1 MTEATGKTRDC
12 FLQLPAPFI
21 FSCCFFFFFLFSFFL
36 TACTLLNGATERVI
50 SAAFSPSGS
59 RTSVPAADCDSLN
72 PNLPQS
78 SAFQSLPIP
87 PFCHLLFLSLFPV
100 RVCVIPVLSF
110 GNEKYVKLN
119 YDFSS
124 LAPPLR
130 CPPHLTSRLVPRLR
144 SYSLN
149 SFLWEFFIYF
159 STFVLAKYLTACA
172 RSSDEARKNTRQNIH
187 CCSWISFQF
196 VDCKQH
202 EFLRK

>member
-21 FSCCFFFFFLFSFFL
+21 FPCCFFFLFSFFL
-36 TACTLLNGATERVI
+36 TAFTLLNGAAERVI

-78 SAFQSLPIP
+78 SAFQSLPIT

-187 CCSWISFQF
+187 SCSWISFQF